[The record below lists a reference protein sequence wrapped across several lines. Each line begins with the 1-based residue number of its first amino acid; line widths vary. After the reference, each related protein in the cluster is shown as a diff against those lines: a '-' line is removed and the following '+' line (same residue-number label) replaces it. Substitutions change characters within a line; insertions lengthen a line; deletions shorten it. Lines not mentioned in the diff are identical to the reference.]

1 MAGLVG
7 LVNIPKRAFFPGIG
21 ALHLKQHMESGS
33 LTRSDKHHWCF
44 LLVILPL
51 YFFLFSSQVTF
62 GPGAMTDCV
71 SLENEIEDQVDEGKD
86 LYTQFNLYKVVQLS

>member
-7 LVNIPKRAFFPGIG
+7 LVNIPKRAFFPGLG
-21 ALHLKQHMESGS
+21 ALHVKHHMESGS
-33 LTRSDKHHWCF
+33 LTRSDKHHPCF

-51 YFFLFSSQVTF
+51 CFFFFFFSQVTF

-71 SLENEIEDQVDEGKD
+71 IRKHDRRPSR
-86 LYTQFNLYKVVQLS
+86 